1 MVANSTS
8 SITPARHR
16 LLSSGSLRAKA
27 SLADSEYA
35 VLGASDCE
43 GLPPQKRK
51 KQPSFSDASPPP
63 EHISLED
70 RVEVSTLSA
79 EVLSEVATS
88 MEATILR
95 PSVSL
100 MQAYRVHHP
109 LTPEID
115 ELDTSLAKSNWS
127 VYSAKLML

>member
-16 LLSSGSLRAKA
+16 LLSSGNLRANA

-43 GLPPQKRK
+43 GLPPQKREK
-51 KQPSFSDASPPP
+51 HSPPS
-63 EHISLED
+63 ESASESQAFSLED
-70 RVEVSTLSA
+70 KVELSALSA
-79 EVLSEVATS
+79 EALSHTATS
-88 MEATILR
+88 TETAILL
-95 PSVSL
+95 PPTHL
-100 MQAYRVHHP
+100 LQAYRVHHP